1 MDQGDVERFIAH
13 PRDPGLLKWARA
25 QAREGDPRA
34 VLRALRRLVSPDL
47 DYTTASGLGRL
58 FEQLRAKIVQ
68 DAKIAQDGSEE
79 GASRIRVAFLGN
91 YTVYPLVG
99 LLKLYLAAAGIAAEV
114 HHPDYGTWRQELI
127 DPTSDFHAEPHDF
140 TIVSTLWSDVA
151 HLPSPGDDRAAA
163 DAAIAAEIATWAGFW
178 QAAQPQGGQIVQD
191 NFVAPANRP
200 FGNLDGRL
208 AGGIARYA
216 SRLNDALQDAAPPYV
231 TLHDLAS
238 LAAEQGRRRWSDP
251 RFFYEAK
258 LPCAP
263 EMLPLYA
270 HSLAQT
276 LLAQLGVGHKCLV
289 LDLDNTLWGGVIG
302 DDGLGGI
309 AIGQGDA
316 RGEAHLAFQHYA
328 LQLKARGVLLAVCSK
343 NTDAIAREPF
353 EKHDG
358 MAIRLGDIA
367 CFVANWDD
375 KATNLRRIAAEL
387 NIGLNSLVFVDDN
400 PVERSIVRQLV
411 PEVAVPELPE
421 DPAGYIEALDRM
433 RYFETPS
440 INREDLQ
447 RTSMM
452 QAEAA
457 RQAVVASSGADL
469 DSFLQSLALVAT
481 IAPVDANNL
490 DRTVQLINRS
500 NQFNVTTRRYSSAD
514 LLAKLDDP
522 DWILRTVS
530 LRDRF
535 GDNGLI
541 AVLIAHVDAQA
552 GLLEIDSWLMSCRV
566 LKRGVEDA
574 SLNHLVALARDK
586 GLAALRGAYIPTE
599 KNGLV
604 RDLFASLGFTE
615 EAGEPDGRTTWRL
628 DVAHAVPRAH
638 QIEIVE
644 K

>member
-1 MDQGDVERFIAH
+1 MDPADIERFIAN

-25 QAREGDPRA
+25 EAKRPESDPKALAA
-34 VLRALRRLVSPDL
+34 VLRRLISPDL
-47 DYTTASGLGRL
+47 DYTTAGGLARL
-58 FEQLRAKIVQ
+58 FEQLRERGDLGERKV
-68 DAKIAQDGSEE
+68 
-79 GASRIRVAFLGN
+79 RIAFLGN
-91 YTVYPLVG
+91 YTVYSVVA
-99 LLKLYLAAAGIAAEV
+99 LLKLYLAAGGIAAEV
-114 HHPDYGTWRQELI
+114 WHPDYGTWRQELM
-127 DPTSDFHAEPHDF
+127 DPGSDFHGQAHDF
-140 TIVSTLWSDVA
+140 TILSALWHDVA
-151 HLPSPGDDRAAA
+151 RRPSPADDRATA
-163 DAAIAAEIATWAGFW
+163 DALVAAEVADWAGFW
-178 QAAQPQGGQIVQD
+178 QAAQAHGGQIIQD
-191 NFVAPANRP
+191 NFIAPANRP
-200 FGNLDGRL
+200 LGNLDARL
-208 AGGIARYA
+208 VGGMARHA
-216 SRLNDALQDAAPPYV
+216 VRLNEALQDAAPPQV
-231 TLHDLAS
+231 TIHDVAS

-270 HSLAQT
+270 FSLAQA
-276 LLAQLGVGHKCLV
+276 LLAQLGVSHKCLV

-302 DDGLGGI
+302 DDGLNGI
-309 AIGQGDA
+309 AIGQGEA
-316 RGEAHLAFQHYA
+316 RAEAHLAFQHYA
-328 LQLKARGVLLAVCSK
+328 LALKARGVMLAVCSK
-343 NTDAIAREPF
+343 NTDAIAREVF
-353 EKHDG
+353 EKHEG

-400 PVERSIVRQLV
+400 PVERSIIRQLV

-421 DPAGYIEALDRM
+421 DPAGYIEAVDRM

-440 INREDLQ
+440 INNEDLA

-469 DSFLQSLALVAT
+469 DGFLKSLDLVAT
-481 IAPVDANNL
+481 IAPVDAHNL

-500 NQFNVTTRRYSSAD
+500 NQFNVTTHRYSSAD

-522 DWILRTVS
+522 DWIAVTIS

-541 AVLIAHVDAQA
+541 AVLIMRVDRES
-552 GLLEIDSWLMSCRV
+552 GLLDIDTWLMSCRV

-574 SLNHLVALARDK
+574 SLEHLVAIARAK
-586 GLAALRGAYIPTE
+586 GLAGLRGTYIPTE

-604 RDLFASLGFTE
+604 RDLFASLGFAE
-615 EAGEPDGRTTWRL
+615 QAAGPDGRTIWRL
-628 DVAHAVPRAH
+628 DLDARSDPRPH
-638 QIEIVE
+638 QINVVE